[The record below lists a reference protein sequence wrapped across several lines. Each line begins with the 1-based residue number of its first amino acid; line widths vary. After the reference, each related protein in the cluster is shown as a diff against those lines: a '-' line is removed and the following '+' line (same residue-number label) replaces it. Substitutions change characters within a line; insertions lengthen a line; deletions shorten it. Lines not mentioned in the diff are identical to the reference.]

1 MNTIPKSFALATCV
15 AAMVYAA
22 ATPKAAFNIEFVPD
36 AEAGIIVAP
45 VRRTVVA
52 TSVVASSS
60 ANASAAAAANASA
73 SATAAASASAAAAA
87 SAPTPTNAAAG
98 PPPVGTTVTTL
109 PPGCAPVKLN
119 DVDYMRCG
127 STYYTA
133 AMMGTTVVFVVAQ
146 P

>member
-1 MNTIPKSFALATCV
+1 MNMILKTLALCAAV
-15 AAMVYAA
+15 AMVLNAA
-22 ATPKAAFNIEFVPD
+22 ALSRGTFDIALVQD

-45 VRRTVVA
+45 VRRAAVA
-52 TSVVASSS
+52 TTVVASSS
-60 ANASAAAAANASA
+60 ANASAAASANASA
-73 SATAAASASAAAAA
+73 SAAAAASASAAAAA
-87 SAPTPTNAAAG
+87 SAPAPTNATAG

-119 DVDYMRCG
+119 EVDYMRCG